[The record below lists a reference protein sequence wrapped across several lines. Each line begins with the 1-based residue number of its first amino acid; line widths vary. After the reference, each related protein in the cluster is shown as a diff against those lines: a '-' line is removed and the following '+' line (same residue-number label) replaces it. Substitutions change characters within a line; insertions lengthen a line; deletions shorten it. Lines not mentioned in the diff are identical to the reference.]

1 MFERHAQLLGDC
13 LEKLFQAR
21 VLVAGVGGLGCTVSS
36 LLTRMGIGQLYL
48 VDRGVVDEPDLNRQ
62 ILYDR
67 FDLGRKKVDVAKE
80 KLSRINPQIQILT
93 FDLNLN
99 FEFCLPKVDVA
110 VDCLDNFESKFV
122 LDRLCEM
129 KRIPLI
135 HAGVQ
140 DFCGQVSTI
149 LPDSTRLRR
158 LFSMAPKDETI
169 KQAYPPLVSL
179 IASLQVHEVTRLLC
193 GEAPAFAGKIFLVD
207 LSSMRF
213 EVIRIEGV
221 KG

>member
-1 MFERHAQLLGDC
+1 MFERHAQLLGDR
-13 LEKLFQAR
+13 LEKIFQAK
-21 VLVAGVGGLGCTVSS
+21 VLVAGVGGLGCTVAS
-36 LLTRMGIGQLYL
+36 LLVRMGVGQLYL
-48 VDRGVVDEPDLNRQ
+48 LDRGVVDEPDLNRQ

-93 FDLNLN
+93 FDLNLDL
-99 FEFCLPKVDVA
+99 EFCLPSVDVV
-110 VDCLDNFESKFV
+110 VDCLDNFESKFA

-129 KRIPLI
+129 KKIPLV

-140 DFCGQVSTI
+140 DFCAQVSTI
-149 LPDSTRLRR
+149 LPDSTRLRK
-158 LFSMAPKDETI
+158 LFPMAPKDETI

-179 IASLQVHEVTRLLC
+179 VASLQAHEVTRLLC
-193 GEAPAFAGKIFLVD
+193 GEPALAGKIFLID

-221 KG
+221 KR